1 MWGRRQQGCCMW
13 HTVKYVH
20 HTRFMLWA
28 MQVYAV
34 TYKDDP
40 LTAAF
45 VFRGTDPTNI
55 ANVVT
60 DLCFGPVRLNTT
72 VPDACPSY
80 FGWPCLVSRGF
91 QLAFDSVRDQLL
103 PAWRNIT
110 AAGPDAVPTK

>member
-1 MWGRRQQGCCMW
+1 MW